1 MMRITRRGRG
11 RIRIPPLGGVGIG
24 TAVEEEE
31 EEGEE
36 DLTETVVAVAVQEGV
51 IRIEAAAEGVGIRIV
66 MLGIATKAVIEDLT
80 AIEARTAIVLAKAG
94 HTMITMVTNMLENV
108 ITIKVAEGK
117 RCSWF
122 RE

>member
-1 MMRITRRGRG
+1 MTRITRRGR
-11 RIRIPPLGGVGIG
+11 IHIPRLGGVGIG

-36 DLTETVVAVAVQEGV
+36 DLTETVVAVAAVQEGV

-66 MLGIATKAVIEDLT
+66 MVDIATKAVIEDLT
-80 AIEARTAIVLAKAG
+80 AIEARTAIVLEKAG
-94 HTMITMVTNMLENV
+94 RTMIMMVTSMLENV
-108 ITIKVAEGK
+108 TTIKDAEGK